1 MNFKNKTEYDIYVY
15 WINDYNKDY
24 TIEQVYDIKYIRY
37 IEHDKSLE
45 VLGKYGDQFLISK
58 TYLGKTERYSNINT
72 DDILKIAMIRNNKKD
87 IIIKDKRSEIMKWK
101 EAALKSKKIL
111 DDISKYVR
119 GCSDTIDSLLDC
131 IQDIPFPPITEADK
145 EHSGVPSTLT
155 NITTITDINP
165 PSPSVTSIES
175 TAPLSR

>member
-111 DDISKYVR
+111 DDISKYGR
-119 GCSDTIDSLLDC
+119 GCAATNESLLDC